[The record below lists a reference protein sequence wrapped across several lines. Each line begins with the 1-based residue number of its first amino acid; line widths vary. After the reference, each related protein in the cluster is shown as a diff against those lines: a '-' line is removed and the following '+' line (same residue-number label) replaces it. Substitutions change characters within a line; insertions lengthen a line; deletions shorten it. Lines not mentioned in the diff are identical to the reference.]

1 MATEAAVAVAA
12 VADTD
17 KYILTG
23 RTLGSYDDV
32 VAGYLDLTPGAMTVG
47 VMQGSAPAVMSVS
60 GVLALLSIECAS
72 LL

>member
-1 MATEAAVAVAA
+1 MAA

-23 RTLGSYDDV
+23 RILGDFDDV

-47 VMQGSAPAVMSVS
+47 VS
-60 GVLALLSIECAS
+60 GVLALLLFGCAS
-72 LL
+72 